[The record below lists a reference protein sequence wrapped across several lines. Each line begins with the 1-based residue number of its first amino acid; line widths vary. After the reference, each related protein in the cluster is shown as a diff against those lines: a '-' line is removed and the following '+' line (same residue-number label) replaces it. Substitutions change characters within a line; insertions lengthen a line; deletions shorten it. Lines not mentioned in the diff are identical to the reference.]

1 MIYNGTKWK
10 IFEKGACMKQFISL
24 LMVCV
29 LLNTIVYAEKP
40 TFEDIDDTKW
50 YSDWVNIIKDLDL
63 TSGYPDGT
71 FKPDNQLKRI
81 ELLSFTMKSLGY
93 DIPVSQK
100 YWGQNIIDKA
110 LEINIISNQSNDL
123 MFSDPDGYITREETA
138 RVIYNAYLKNN
149 EVFNSDVDQE
159 VRSTITDIDEVNS
172 MYLQGV
178 VGVFS
183 SGIVEGYAD
192 KSFKPNNQLTRAE
205 ASVFI
210 SRLALPEKRKAAELE
225 LSSFEYNTTSVTA
238 KDFKVHYSPEHQD
251 IYNIMTIVDTVENAN
266 TNDGFAW
273 IGGLS
278 PESTHSIKLYSNME
292 DFDYAPVTSH
302 TSYKRWSIEV
312 RKNPP
317 SKEYTDWIH
326 ILGWR
331 DKNEL
336 EHEETMKAVFNYL
349 FAEDSDR
356 IWNKY
361 FEYANMIVEENKG
374 IEYQTESFGRIVRI
388 TASTTG
394 ASLYVTRKTN
404 ALPVIVEDGKVMVQY
419 ASVLSDGSTGTVTF
433 HDVTDENSSE

>member
-10 IFEKGACMKQFISL
+10 IFEKGVCMKQLISL

-29 LLNTIVYAEKP
+29 LLNTVVYAENP

-50 YSDWVNIIKDLDL
+50 YSDWVNIIKDLDI

-93 DIPVSQK
+93 DISVSNA

-110 LEINIISNQSNDL
+110 LEINVISNQLNDL
-123 MFSDPDGYITREETA
+123 MFSDPEGYITREETA

-159 VRSTITDIDEVNS
+159 VRSTIIDIDEVNS

-210 SRLALPEKRKAAELE
+210 SRLALPEKRKATELE
-225 LSSFEYNTTSVTA
+225 LSSFEYNTKSVRSEN
-238 KDFKVHYSPEHQD
+238 FKVYFSPEHQD
-251 IYNIMTIVDTVENAN
+251 IYNIMTIVDTIENAN

-278 PESTHSIKLYSNME
+278 SESSHLIGLYSNLE

-302 TSYKRWSIEV
+302 ASYKRWNIEV

-317 SKEYTDWIH
+317 PQEYTDWID
-326 ILGWR
+326 ITSWR

-336 EHEETMKAVFNYL
+336 EHEETLRAVFNYL
-349 FAEDSDR
+349 FAEDSER
-356 IWNKY
+356 IWDKY
-361 FEYANMIVEENKG
+361 FEYANMIVEENVG
-374 IEYQTESFGRIVRI
+374 TEYQTESFGRTVRI
-388 TASTTG
+388 VASTTG
-394 ASLYVTRKTN
+394 VGLYATRKTD
-404 ALPVIVEDGKVMVQY
+404 ALPVIVEDGKVIVQY
-419 ASVLSDGSTGTVTF
+419 VSILSDGTTGTVTF
-433 HDVTDENSSE
+433 YDVTDENSSD

>member
-1 MIYNGTKWK
+1 
-10 IFEKGACMKQFISL
+10 MKQFISL
-24 LMVCV
+24 LMVV
-29 LLNTIVYAEKP
+29 ILLNTVVYAEKP

-50 YSDWVNIIKDLDL
+50 YSDWVNIIKDLNI

-93 DIPVSQK
+93 DIPIAND

-110 LEINIISNQSNDL
+110 IEINIISNQSSDL
-123 MFSDPDGYITREETA
+123 MFSDPEGYITREETA
-138 RVIYNAYLKNN
+138 RVIYNAYLKSN

-159 VRSTITDIDEVNS
+159 IRSTIVDLEEINS

-192 KSFKPNNQLTRAE
+192 KSFKPKNQLTRAE
-205 ASVFI
+205 AAVFI
-210 SRLALPEKRKAAELE
+210 SRLALPEKRKSIELE
-225 LSSFEYNTTSVTA
+225 LSSFEYHTTSVRA
-238 KDFKVHYSPEHQD
+238 NNFKVHYSPEHQD
-251 IYNIMTIVDTVENAN
+251 IYNIMTIVDTVENADVEN
-266 TNDGFAW
+266 GFAW

-278 PESTHSIKLYSNME
+278 SQSTHLLGLYSNME

-302 TSYKRWSIEV
+302 TSYKRWNIEV
-312 RKNPP
+312 RKILPP
-317 SKEYTDWIH
+317 QEYTDWIE
-326 ILGWR
+326 ITGWR

-361 FEYANMIVEENKG
+361 FEYANTIVEENVG
-374 IEYQTESFGRIVRI
+374 IDYQTESFGRTVRI
-388 TASTTG
+388 VASTTG
-394 ASLYVTRKTN
+394 VGLYATRKTD

-419 ASVLSDGSTGTVTF
+419 ASILSDGSIGTVTF
-433 HDVTDENSSE
+433 HDITDKNSNE